1 MFGTNEIIGKKYFK
15 DAPKDSLFVTSMF
28 FTLQGEGPYAGT
40 PALFIRLA
48 KCNLDCSFCFVP
60 STKIT
65 MADGKS
71 KRIDQVKVGDMV
83 MSWDKDKM
91 VPKKVTRT
99 YRSIADKIVKVT
111 SSGEPVWCTP
121 EHPFLTSNRSWVN
134 AEDLVAGDKI
144 VHWSLSDRRKV
155 FNPAFDLANR
165 APMSQDE
172 KDKAATRLSA
182 LWEDPEFR
190 EKNIERLTGAGNPMK
205 DPATALKSWVNRETQ
220 LKSGLEIKVEK
231 ICEGLPITFVG
242 AGDLVIQHKVPDF
255 VVNGQKKVIE
265 VWADD
270 SLWVK
275 KSPRGK
281 EWMEKRKA
289 LFAKEGYDT
298 LFLPLVQSEL
308 KMSEHSKI
316 REKVAEFIHNGKVV
330 KSVEFVNETDGR
342 GWARLF
348 GSKTAERTVYNF
360 EVEDTHTYIANGCV
374 VHNCDTFFDDGDW
387 MTFIQIETKIHNT
400 ICGYFNNE
408 KGIAAPDWALNK
420 TRIGKL
426 YPNIVLVMTG
436 GEPLLQE
443 NISAFMQYQ
452 QKMYFKAVQVESNGI
467 PDTVVPDGVTLVCS
481 PKCMEKDGKA
491 VKYYAPS
498 KTILDRADCLK
509 FVMSAD
515 TESPYNN
522 VPQWA
527 HDWKVKTGKDI
538 YCSPMNIYNSFP
550 QKIKLLRA
558 EKGEITMAERSTVDE
573 IISWWEPG
581 LLDMEKNEANHKYV
595 GQYCMQHGFKM
606 QMQIHLFASLA

>member
-15 DAPKDSLFVTSMF
+15 DAPKNSLFVTSMF
-28 FTLQGEGPYAGT
+28 FTLQGEGPYAGQ

-48 KCNLDCSFCFVP
+48 KCNLDCSFC
-60 STKIT
+60 
-65 MADGKS
+65 
-71 KRIDQVKVGDMV
+71 
-83 MSWDKDKM
+83 
-91 VPKKVTRT
+91 
-99 YRSIADKIVKVT
+99 
-111 SSGEPVWCTP
+111 
-121 EHPFLTSNRSWVN
+121 
-134 AEDLVAGDKI
+134 
-144 VHWSLSDRRKV
+144 
-155 FNPAFDLANR
+155 
-165 APMSQDE
+165 
-172 KDKAATRLSA
+172 
-182 LWEDPEFR
+182 
-190 EKNIERLTGAGNPMK
+190 
-205 DPATALKSWVNRETQ
+205 
-220 LKSGLEIKVEK
+220 
-231 ICEGLPITFVG
+231 
-242 AGDLVIQHKVPDF
+242 
-255 VVNGQKKVIE
+255 
-265 VWADD
+265 
-270 SLWVK
+270 
-275 KSPRGK
+275 
-281 EWMEKRKA
+281 
-289 LFAKEGYDT
+289 
-298 LFLPLVQSEL
+298 
-308 KMSEHSKI
+308 
-316 REKVAEFIHNGKVV
+316 
-330 KSVEFVNETDGR
+330 
-342 GWARLF
+342 
-348 GSKTAERTVYNF
+348 
-360 EVEDTHTYIANGCV
+360 
-374 VHNCDTFFDDGDW
+374 DTFFDDGDW
-387 MTFIQIETKIHNT
+387 MTFEQIETKIHNT

-467 PDTVVPDGVTLVCS
+467 PDTVVPEGVTLVCS

-558 EKGEITMAERSTVDE
+558 EKGEITMTERSTVDE

-581 LLDMEKNEANHKYV
+581 LLDMEKNESNHKYV